1 MSEAA
6 IAFRPLRNLLRQEI
20 VGLPRLA
27 RRGRDVLLRLHARPS
42 QRQDAALDTGSIHG
56 RKPHLA
62 EVGQAAVEVLPSLRR
77 QVDYGR
83 GPILLEA
90 GAQAVLLDG
99 NLFDHALHPP
109 PELFL
114 IGLFCSLCRGKRIKC
129 QSRRASCAVVARI
142 ERSEMRESPRFRCA
156 QPGLSVSRGIA
167 VAKKIRGV
175 AFEENL
181 NNSMGLEFHSLS
193 HRFGYQSPNWPYF
206 EDVKIERIHY
216 HAKSGVL
223 SQRITTSM
231 HNTTH
236 IDAPAHVIQ
245 GTAFIDEVPLPHFF
259 GSGIVVS
266 IPKKKWEPITYD
278 DLEKAAG
285 SVVRPRDVVIV
296 NTGWHKFYDDNEDY
310 FCRAPGFVPSAGE
323 WFVEKKV
330 KVVGHDTQA
339 NDHPLATA
347 IGPQRNG
354 PLHPHLAE
362 EYKQWSGGRDWKQ
375 DFPDWE
381 PVHRILFKNG
391 ILGIENV
398 GGDIDKVTGRRC
410 TFALFPWNWERGDG
424 CIIRL
429 VAIID
434 PTGGYR
440 IERGDKF

>member
-1 MSEAA
+1 M
-6 IAFRPLRNLLRQEI
+6 
-20 VGLPRLA
+20 
-27 RRGRDVLLRLHARPS
+27 
-42 QRQDAALDTGSIHG
+42 T
-56 RKPHLA
+56 
-62 EVGQAAVEVLPSLRR
+62 
-77 QVDYGR
+77 
-83 GPILLEA
+83 
-90 GAQAVLLDG
+90 
-99 NLFDHALHPP
+99 
-109 PELFL
+109 
-114 IGLFCSLCRGKRIKC
+114 
-129 QSRRASCAVVARI
+129 
-142 ERSEMRESPRFRCA
+142 
-156 QPGLSVSRGIA
+156 
-167 VAKKIRGV
+167 KKIRGV
-175 AFEENL
+175 TFEENL
-181 NNSMGLEFHSLS
+181 NNSMGLEFYNLS

-236 IDAPAHVIQ
+236 IDAPAHVVQ
-245 GTAFIDEVPLPHFF
+245 GTPFIDEVPLPHFF

-266 IPKKKWEPITYD
+266 IPKKKWEQITYD

-285 SVVRPRDVVIV
+285 KVVRPRDVVIV
-296 NTGWHKFYDDNEDY
+296 NTGWHKLYEDSEDY

-362 EYKQWSGGRDWKQ
+362 EYKKWSGGRDWKE
-375 DFPDWE
+375 DFPEWE

-410 TFALFPWNWERGDG
+410 TFAFFPGTGIAATAASSVSSPSSTRRAPIGSRRGRSSDASQASERSQVLRGAQPSRPTARCACSALDAG
-424 CIIRL
+424 GPKQFTVGLSHFLPGGGAGPDASPTEKVYYVLAGELTLIVGGKETVLKANDSCFIGPNESREIINRGNDVVTML
-429 VAIID
+429 VAVST
-434 PTGGYR
+434 PQ
-440 IERGDKF
+440 K

>member
-1 MSEAA
+1 MY
-6 IAFRPLRNLLRQEI
+6 IMGPDGLVR
-20 VGLPRLA
+20 VG
-27 RRGRDVLLRLHARPS
+27 
-42 QRQDAALDTGSIHG
+42 
-56 RKPHLA
+56 
-62 EVGQAAVEVLPSLRR
+62 
-77 QVDYGR
+77 
-83 GPILLEA
+83 
-90 GAQAVLLDG
+90 
-99 NLFDHALHPP
+99 
-109 PELFL
+109 
-114 IGLFCSLCRGKRIKC
+114 
-129 QSRRASCAVVARI
+129 RA
-142 ERSEMRESPRFRCA
+142 M
-156 QPGLSVSRGIA
+156 

-175 AFEENL
+175 MFEENA
-181 NNSMGLEFHSLS
+181 NNSMGLEFYNLS

-236 IDAPAHVIQ
+236 IDAPAHVVQ
-245 GTAFIDEVPLPHFF
+245 GTPFIDEVPLPHFF

-285 SVVRPRDVVIV
+285 KIVRPRDVVIV
-296 NTGWHKFYDDNEDY
+296 NTGWHHQYEDSEDY
-310 FCRAPGFVPSAGE
+310 FCRSPGFVPSAGH

-339 NDHPLATA
+339 NDQPLATA

-362 EYKQWSGGRDWKQ
+362 EYREWSGGRDWKQ
-375 DFPDWE
+375 DFPEWE
-381 PVHRILFKNG
+381 PVHRILFKSG

-410 TFALFPWNWERGDG
+410 TFAYFPWNWDRGDG
-424 CIIRL
+424 PDASPTEKVYVIIAGELTVIVDGKETVLKANDSCFIGPNESREIINRGNDVVTML
-429 VAIID
+429 VAVST
-434 PTGGYR
+434 PQ
-440 IERGDKF
+440 K